1 MHASELQHKPH
12 VQLSC
17 CTPHCAPCLLPPP
30 LPSGREYEARL
41 RQQHNKLN
49 PRTSW
54 ASLKKADARR
64 RRQAEGGASDSEEEG
79 ETAAER
85 LLQRAGG
92 LLARGSALPPAMLE
106 TTRLK
111 DANQADACKGAVK

>member
-1 MHASELQHKPH
+1 MPS
-12 VQLSC
+12 
-17 CTPHCAPCLLPPP
+17 PPP
-30 LPSGREYEARL
+30 APPSPVARAGREYEARL
-41 RQQHNKLN
+41 REQHNKLN

-64 RRQAEGGASDSEEEG
+64 RRRAEGGASDSEEEE
-79 ETAAER
+79 ETVAER

>member
-1 MHASELQHKPH
+1 VGFVSH
-12 VQLSC
+12 VSTL
-17 CTPHCAPCLLPPP
+17 HCLPRV
-30 LPSGREYEARL
+30 SATGQQYEQRL

-54 ASLKKADARR
+54 ASLKKAAKRR
-64 RRQAEGGASDSEEEG
+64 EAGQGGASDDEAEE
-79 ETAAER
+79 AAER

-92 LLARGSALPPAMLE
+92 LLARGSALPPTMLE

-111 DANQADACKGAVK
+111 DANQADPVKGAVK